1 MSTDVDKLRGETLK
15 NRIKLNRKRR
25 DGKYR
30 LHSRLAFITQ
40 FQALTNAIKIK
51 NDGDTQK
58 QGDLQLF
65 CGRKQVKM

>member
-15 NRIKLNRKRR
+15 NRIKLNRISR
-25 DGKYR
+25 DGKYC
-30 LHSRLAFITQ
+30 LHSRLAFVTQ
-40 FQALTNAIKIK
+40 FQTLTNAIKIK

-65 CGRKQVKM
+65 CGKKQFKK